1 MMQPRIAL
9 VTPSYNQG
17 QFLETTL
24 NSVLSQGYPQLEYV
38 VMDGGSSDNSVEIV
52 QRYAGHLSG
61 WVSQPDDG
69 QYDAITEGFARISG
83 EVMGWLNS
91 DDMHL
96 PWTLQVVGEIFTALP
111 QVEWLTT
118 RIPLTMDVRG
128 LVVKGSM
135 AAGFSREGFFRGEN
149 ILDEHS
155 YSTHWIM
162 QEATFWRRDLWERA
176 GGYVGGG
183 YPLAGDFE
191 LWARFYNAG
200 AQLYAVDVPLAAF
213 RQHAAQKSADLE
225 RYQQEAYDALK
236 THGGY
241 PYGRVRSW
249 LRGRVMTRLPYRLT
263 TPLGWRYR
271 VPLVSYKAGRWQA
284 NLF

>member
-1 MMQPRIAL
+1 MQPTIAI

-17 QFLETTL
+17 QFLATSL
-24 NSVLSQGYPQLEYV
+24 SSVLSQGYPQLQYV
-38 VMDGGSSDNSVEIV
+38 VMDGHSTDNSVEVI
-52 QRYAGHLSG
+52 QPYADRLSD

-69 QYDAITEGFARISG
+69 QYDAITKGFARTSG

-96 PWTLQVVGEIFTALP
+96 PWTLQVVGEIFATLP

-118 RIPLTMDVRG
+118 RIPLGMDERG
-128 LVVKGSM
+128 VVVKGTM
-135 AAGFSREGFFRGEN
+135 AAGFSREGFLRGEN
-149 ILDEHS
+149 ILGGQG
-155 YSTHWIM
+155 YATHWIM
-162 QEATFWRRDLWERA
+162 QEATFWRRDLWDRA
-176 GGYVGGG
+176 GGYVGSD

-191 LWARFYNAG
+191 LWARFYKAG
-200 AQLYAVDVPLAAF
+200 AQLHAVDVPLAAF

-225 RYQQEAYDALK
+225 RYQQEAYAALE

-249 LRGRVMTRLPYRLT
+249 LRGRVLTRLPYRLT

-284 NLF
+284 HSF